1 MGILKESGIVYCQN
15 NSGNTPLR
23 TFRLCFLCMYVILE
37 FNRHCSS
44 DWAVQNQKLEAAKFL
59 VANFDGLD
67 VLQQNS
73 SGRGALTDAF
83 QTGNVELIDVCLG
96 HPSSTEDKL
105 LDKMEDKVKLTDNT
119 TVEGEGDE
127 TPSIT
132 HEFALSSDPVYA
144 GKTISIREL
153 PITNADNPFGT
164 DAAPEDDT
172 TGSSY
177 FVSFLVDRF

>member
-1 MGILKESGIVYCQN
+1 MTSIFTVIESNQRYCA
-15 NSGNTPLR
+15 
-23 TFRLCFLCMYVILE
+23 
-37 FNRHCSS
+37 

-67 VLQQNS
+67 VLLQNS

-105 LDKMEDKVKLTDNT
+105 LDKMEDKVKVTDNT
-119 TVEGEGDE
+119 TEGGEGGE

-132 HEFALSSDPVYA
+132 HEFALSADPTYG

-153 PITNADNPFGT
+153 PILNADNPFGT

-172 TGSSY
+172 TGACLY
-177 FVSFLVDRF
+177 FSVLFSHKFCIRSVRTRLLGLGIWYVYPWYLSH